1 MIAFAFITI
10 AGLPISRVV
19 DRDAPWLRSIAVAFL
34 LGTGEL
40 TLAMFALSLAGIR
53 WSALSIGVAMI
64 IISAP
69 FLLRANFK
77 GVRIERVSFIA
88 LITLVMLIGYARY
101 ATAAPAWELDFIDN
115 WGLKGRVFFEHAG
128 IDWDFL
134 TNAWYRWSHQ
144 DYPPLVPFVYDFVSL
159 TIGEWNDRLPSLF
172 YPLAAGAALL
182 LIQSLLTDELKSTHV
197 AALTTLALASLIAT
211 PWIGLGD
218 GPFIAFAIAGLLLI
232 RAGSFA
238 AGALLLGCAA
248 LTKNEGIALIVA
260 AAIALGPRKA
270 LRLWPAA
277 VVAAPWL
284 VVRWSH
290 HLVTDLA
297 TGSISARVIEHLRHP
312 EFIPLLFHYAAGK
325 PLLWLG
331 VILSLIAAARRW
343 IQSERFLLIVIAL
356 QTTFYIGAYVVTP
369 LDLAF
374 HIRWSWDRLVSHI
387 TPLIVFVAL
396 VTALQVEGRT
406 PSSARGEAV
415 LEQ

>member
-10 AGLPISRVV
+10 AGLPISRAV

-40 TLAMFALSLAGIR
+40 TLAMLALSLAGIG
-53 WSALSIGVAMI
+53 WSAPAIGIAMI
-64 IISAP
+64 ILSAP
-69 FLLRANFK
+69 FLLRAKFK
-77 GVRIERVSFIA
+77 DVRFERVSFIA
-88 LITLVMLIGYARY
+88 LITLVMLVGYARY

-115 WGLKGRVFFEHAG
+115 WGLKGRVFFERAG

-159 TIGEWNDRLPSLF
+159 AIGEWNDRLPSLF

-182 LIQSLLTDELKSTHV
+182 LIQSLLTDELKSAHL
-197 AALTTLALASLIAT
+197 AAFATLALASLIAT
-211 PWIGLGD
+211 PWIGLGE
-218 GPFIAFAIAGLLLI
+218 GPFVAFAVAGLLLI
-232 RAGSFA
+232 RRDSLT

-260 AAIALGPRKA
+260 TLIAAAITRGQRVAI
-270 LRLWPAA
+270 RLWPAA
-277 VVAAPWL
+277 ALAAPWL

-297 TGSISARVIEHLRHP
+297 TGSIGARVIEHLRHP
-312 EFIPLLFHYAAGK
+312 EFISLLLQHAAGK

-343 IQSERFLLIVIAL
+343 VESERFLLIVIAL
-356 QTTFYIGAYVVTP
+356 QTTFYVGAYVVTP

-387 TPLIVFVAL
+387 TPLLVFVAL
-396 VTALQVEGRT
+396 VSALPR
-406 PSSARGEAV
+406 A
-415 LEQ
+415 EQ

>member
-1 MIAFAFITI
+1 MIAFAFLTI
-10 AGLPISRVV
+10 AGMPISRAV

-34 LGTGEL
+34 FGTGEL
-40 TLAMFALSLAGIR
+40 TLAMLVLPR
-53 WSALSIGVAMI
+53 WSALAIVIAMLI
-64 IISAP
+64 LSAP

-77 GVRIERVSFIA
+77 GVRFERVSFIA

-115 WGLKGRVFFEHAG
+115 WGLKGRAFFEHGG

-159 TIGEWNDRLPSLF
+159 TLGEWNDRLPSLF
-172 YPLAAGAALL
+172 FPLAAGAALL
-182 LIQSLLTDELKSTHV
+182 VIQSLLTDELQSPHT
-197 AALTTLALASLIAT
+197 AAFATLALASLVAT
-211 PWIGLGD
+211 PWIGLGET
-218 GPFIAFAIAGLLLI
+218 PFIAFAIAGLLLI
-232 RAGSFA
+232 RAGSTT

-284 VVRWSH
+284 IVRWSH

-297 TGSISARVIEHLRHP
+297 TGSVAARVVEHLRHP
-312 EFIPLLFHYAAGK
+312 EFIPLLFRYAAGK

-331 VILSLIAAARRW
+331 VILSLVAVARRW
-343 IQSERFLLIVIAL
+343 MSERFLLIVIAL

-396 VTALQVEGRT
+396 ATALRKTE
-406 PSSARGEAV
+406 P
-415 LEQ
+415 